1 AQTKN
6 KDCKMSDS
14 KLKPES
20 VESSEEKRHVDQ
32 PVYPKPLP
40 DRDLSIK
47 VDENQF
53 TMAEKAALRNAWRF
67 IEPFQR
73 RFGRE
78 TFYSFLTTHQDL
90 INFFRRDGKINM
102 SKLHGHAMAM
112 MKLIGRLIYTLDFN
126 LQFRMALD
134 ENLPSHMKNGI
145 DSTYMKI
152 LAGALKSYILES
164 SVIENHKSCTLT
176 SAFTRLV
183 QIIEEYA
190 QVDEARKRAF
200 STALR
205 QTIDFME
212 ARKSSH
218 SSGY

>member
-1 AQTKN
+1 
-6 KDCKMSDS
+6 MSHTS
-14 KLKPES
+14 LKQETE
-20 VESSEEKRHVDQ
+20 ESSEKRHVDL

-40 DRDLSIK
+40 ERDISRK

-73 RFGRE
+73 RFGQE

-112 MKLIGRLIYTLDFN
+112 MKLMGRLIHTLDFN

-145 DSTYMKI
+145 DSSYMKM
-152 LAGALKSYILES
+152 LASALKSYILES

-190 QVDEARKRAF
+190 EVDEARKRAF

-205 QTIDFME
+205 QTIDILGSQ
-212 ARKSSH
+212 AKTSL
-218 SSGY
+218 

>member
-1 AQTKN
+1 V
-6 KDCKMSDS
+6 CKMSHTSLNRDS
-14 KLKPES
+14 EK
-20 VESSEEKRHVDQ
+20 SSEGNHHVDQ

-40 DRDLSIK
+40 ERDISYK

-73 RFGRE
+73 RFGQQ
-78 TFYSFLTTHQDL
+78 TFYSFLTEHQEL
-90 INFFRRDGKINM
+90 INYFRRDGKINM

-112 MKLIGRLIYTLDFN
+112 MKLIGRLIHTLDNN
-126 LQFRMALD
+126 LDFRLALD
-134 ENLPSHMKNGI
+134 ESLPSHMKNGI
-145 DSTYMKI
+145 DSSYMKM
-152 LAGALKSYILES
+152 LASALKTYILES

-176 SAFTRLV
+176 KAFTRLV

-205 QTIDFME
+205 QTVDFTG
-212 ARKSSH
+212 SQ
-218 SSGY
+218 

>member
-1 AQTKN
+1 
-6 KDCKMSDS
+6 MSQPS
-14 KLKPES
+14 LKRES
-20 VESSEEKRHVDQ
+20 EESSEKRNVGL

-40 DRDLSIK
+40 ERDISIK

-90 INFFRRDGKINM
+90 INFFRRNSKINM

-112 MKLIGRLIYTLDFN
+112 MKLMGKLIHTLDN
-126 LQFRMALD
+126 NMQFRMALD
-134 ENLPSHMKNGI
+134 ESLPSHMKNGI
-145 DSTYMKI
+145 DSDYMKM
-152 LAGALKSYILES
+152 LASALKTYILES
-164 SVIENHKSCTLT
+164 SVIQNHNSCTLT
-176 SAFTRLV
+176 TAFTRLT

-200 STALR
+200 SSALR
-205 QTIDFME
+205 QTIDFLGSQPI
-212 ARKSSH
+212 ASV
-218 SSGY
+218 